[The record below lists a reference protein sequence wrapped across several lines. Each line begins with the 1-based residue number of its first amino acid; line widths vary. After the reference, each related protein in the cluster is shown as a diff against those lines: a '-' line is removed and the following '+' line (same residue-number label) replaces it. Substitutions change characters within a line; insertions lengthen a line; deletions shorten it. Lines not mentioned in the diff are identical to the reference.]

1 MGLWNSRFAQAF
13 QYPVSVSVK
22 GYYEKIKNP
31 ISLLDIRNKNAEYKY
46 TTAQML
52 NDDVQLLVRNAVL
65 FNGANSEIAICAEKL
80 VLQVIYICKH
90 MCMYM
95 NAYIFMY
102 I

>member
-1 MGLWNSRFAQAF
+1 MEREIMGLWNSRFAQAF
-13 QYPVSVSVK
+13 QYPVSMSVK

-52 NDDVQLLVRNAVL
+52 NDDVQLLLSNAVL

-80 VLQVIYICKH
+80 VLQVIYIC
-90 MCMYM
+90 M
-95 NAYIFMY
+95 
-102 I
+102 